1 MPTDEPQVDP
11 VADPTPRP
19 RRWRRVLRI
28 AWRTLAISFVLAV
41 LVVVGVLAVP
51 DARLALLE
59 RGLDAGLEALPG
71 RASVRAQWP
80 GLGRVELEDF
90 RWRVEAERVAEVDRA
105 VVDIDLGSLWNHDAV
120 VRAVRVQG
128 AWFDVDR
135 ATAAFAAAPGDTTTE
150 PAPTEPTD
158 EVSVPWLRDGALAG
172 LPSVTIDT
180 LAVHD
185 VEVVTA
191 AGTVALHDLAL
202 GLDLRPGR
210 ERLGR
215 LDLDVSTDEIGRVA
229 GGVALSVTDSL
240 RARFDVWSW
249 APPGTSLARRG
260 GTRGLQVVVPSDIVV
275 RALRGDLAVIPS
287 QLHGRLIERRPA
299 TIDLAAQWQA
309 DGVLDGG
316 LRLRLDDR
324 PTWASPWIA
333 QADSAAVAVFER
345 LLATWPADSV
355 AYEVTLGAEGHV
367 DATGVRLDRAR
378 LAGSLPGPAELLP
391 DLPAPAWSRSD
402 VRLVAR
408 PDGEDAVRVAL
419 DLGST
424 GWIERGRVVAR
435 LRGTEAVRADT
446 LDLRLPGLS
455 VRGDGRWS
463 PDTIDVD
470 VEVQAATA
478 ELNALVPSP
487 PWGDLDAELSADVR
501 AEGAL
506 PLPRASLR
514 LDARAMGAFGEVPD
528 LRVRAE
534 HEQDSVRVS
543 LDLPDG
549 FTLDGDRFATPVRID
564 GRGRVDLP
572 RWSGRLSGSGPGLRV
587 DIGAGQDTSIAVAG
601 SLMAEA
607 GPLLEA
613 LPAALA
619 APLASSTVRRA
630 VLDLDVDY
638 DSGAESGAAEV
649 GVDVRLDEGSVFLRA
664 SGDAALGGRVRAQV
678 DTFRVRW
685 RDQSIGTR
693 RPLRF
698 DLDTR
703 EPRYV
708 LEDLDLDGS
717 LGTIRGAARVDS
729 SGAQGDLDIALTVER
744 ERLLEWAPDLDDV
757 VPRTDR
763 LAATLDVDL
772 SGTATAPRASIGG
785 VARLDSDDDAR
796 DVTLRWTTSYG
807 SDDNGPARL
816 QAGLELIG
824 GSITWVEAEGAVP
837 LDLSLDPVSY
847 ALRPDETFDL
857 DVETPRIDL
866 QRLVE
871 FTQVPLDLRGD
882 LAMEVHAH
890 GPLENLD
897 LDGFVRSDRARAGFP
912 DGGFLETATSIV
924 FTGTLLRPTV
934 EGEVRVDGGLIL
946 LPEPPPALLPV
957 EGESMLWA
965 AIEADTTVTELRAD
979 RPVSPIDTLTL
990 PLPDVAV
997 ALNVPGGLR
1006 LRGHGLD
1013 VELRGRV
1020 DALVEDGTPGIGG
1033 GLEVWRGR
1041 LDLLGRRFEVETGR
1055 VIFDPDQVEPNPEL
1069 DIRLAT
1075 TVEGTRFTV
1084 DVTGTALEP
1093 RLQLGSDPEMPEGD
1107 IVASLLFGRP
1117 LDELDE
1123 GQSELLAQRTRQI
1136 AAAYGA
1142 AVLSQEIGQRLGVDI
1157 LSIEPAGEKGSA
1169 SLVVGQYLSPDVIVQ
1184 YEQVLE
1190 EGAAAL
1196 IRLEYAMTRSI
1207 RLETVATQG
1216 EGSGVQIE
1224 WRKDY

>member
-11 VADPTPRP
+11 VVVSTPAP
-19 RRWRRVLRI
+19 RRWRRALRI
-28 AWRTLAISFVLAV
+28 AWRTLAVVLV
-41 LVVVGVLAVP
+41 LVVSVVVGVLAVP
-51 DARLALLE
+51 DTRLALLE
-59 RGLDAGLEALPG
+59 RGLDAGLQALPG
-71 RASVRAQWP
+71 QASVRARWP
-80 GLGRVELEDF
+80 ALGRVELEDF
-90 RWRVEAERVAEVDRA
+90 RWRVDAERVAEVDRA
-105 VVDIDLGSLWNHDAV
+105 EVEIDLGSLWNHDAV

-135 ATAAFAAAPGDTTTE
+135 AAAAFAAAPGDTLAA
-150 PAPTEPTD
+150 PAPAEPTD
-158 EVSVPWLRDGALAG
+158 EVAVPWLRDGALAG

-180 LAVHD
+180 LAVRD
-185 VEVVTA
+185 VELVTA
-191 AGTVALHDLAL
+191 AASVTLHDLAL

-240 RARFDVWSW
+240 RAGFDVWSW
-249 APPGTSLARRG
+249 APPGTSLARHG
-260 GTRGLQVVVPSDIVV
+260 DATGLRVVVPSDIVV
-275 RALRGDLAVIPS
+275 RALRGDLTVIPS

-299 TIDLAAQWQA
+299 TIDLAARWHA
-309 DGVLDGG
+309 DGALDGG
-316 LRLRLDDR
+316 LRIRLDDR

-333 QADSAAVAVFER
+333 TADSATVAVFER
-345 LLATWPADSV
+345 LLATWPADSA
-355 AYEVTLGAEGHV
+355 AYEVTLDARGRV
-367 DATGVRLDRAR
+367 DASGARLDRAR
-378 LAGSLPGPAELLP
+378 LHGSLPGPAELTA
-391 DLPAPAWSRSD
+391 DLPAPTWSGSD

-408 PDGEDAVRVAL
+408 PEGDDGLHVAL
-419 DLGST
+419 DLGAT
-424 GWIERGRVVAR
+424 AWIERGRVVAR
-435 LRGTEAVRADT
+435 LQGTNAVRADT

-463 PDTIDVD
+463 PDAIDVD
-470 VEVQAATA
+470 VELRAATA

-487 PWGDLDAELSADVR
+487 PWGDLDAELNADVR

-506 PLPRASLR
+506 PLPRATVR
-514 LDARAMGAFGEVPD
+514 IQARAAGAFAEVPA

-543 LDLPDG
+543 VDAPEG
-549 FTLDGDRFATPVRID
+549 FTLAGDRFATPVRIE
-564 GRGRVDLP
+564 GRGRIDLP
-572 RWSGRLSGSGPGLRV
+572 RWSGRLSGSGPGLRI
-587 DIGAGQDTSIAVAG
+587 DFRADQDTSIAVAG

-619 APLASSTVRRA
+619 DPLAGSTVRRA
-630 VLDLDVDY
+630 VLELDADY
-638 DSGAESGAAEV
+638 DPGAESGAAEL
-649 GVDVRLDEGSVFLRA
+649 GVDVRLDEGSLLLRA
-664 SGDAALGGRVRAQV
+664 HGDATLGGRARAQV

-685 RDQSIGTR
+685 RDESIGTR

-729 SGAQGDLDIALTVER
+729 SGAQGEFDIALSIDR
-744 ERLLEWAPDLDDV
+744 ERLVEWAPDLDDV

-763 LAATLDVDL
+763 LATTLDVDL

-785 VARLDSDDDAR
+785 VARLDADDDAR
-796 DVTLRWTTSYG
+796 DVVLRWTTSYG
-807 SDDNGPARL
+807 TDDSGPARL

-824 GSITWVEAEGAVP
+824 GTITWVEAEGAVP

-847 ALRPDETFDL
+847 ALRPDDTFDL

-866 QRLVE
+866 QRLME
-871 FTQVPLDLRGD
+871 FAQVPLDLQGG
-882 LAMEVHAH
+882 LTMEVHAH

-897 LDGFVRSDRARAGFP
+897 LDGFVRSDQARAEFP
-912 DGGFLETATSIV
+912 DGGFLQTATSIV
-924 FTGTLLRPTV
+924 FTGTLLQPSV
-934 EGEVRVDGGLIL
+934 EGEIRVDGGLIL

-965 AIEADTTVTELRAD
+965 AIEADTTVAELGAD
-979 RPVSPIDTLTL
+979 RPVSPIDTLGL

-997 ALNVPGGLR
+997 TLNVPGGLR

-1020 DALVEDGTPGIGG
+1020 KALVEDGTLGIGG
-1033 GLEVWRGR
+1033 SLEVWRGR

-1055 VIFDPDQVEPNPEL
+1055 VIFDPDQAEPNPEL

-1075 TVEGTRFTV
+1075 TIQGKRFMV
-1084 DVTGTALEP
+1084 DVTGTAREP
-1093 RLQLGSDPEMPEGD
+1093 RLQLSSEPPMPEGD

-1157 LSIEPAGEKGSA
+1157 LSIEPAGEEGSA